1 MPTITNETIHAL
13 YELYGNDDYPVDQ
26 YCIGCENCE
35 VCGFPCA
42 NCAAYV
48 FNGQL
53 GEGTILPIVDIN
65 NVINNIIDNIN
76 DDDDDDD
83 DIISPGTPMD
93 IDEIPL
99 DLMHTSS
106 DDLDSLENT
115 QEEIELVRSLI
126 SDPNISRHASE

>member
-1 MPTITNETIHAL
+1 MPTITNDTIRAL

-26 YCIGCENCE
+26 YCIGCANCE

-53 GEGTILPIVDIN
+53 GEGTIVPIGEND
-65 NVINNIIDNIN
+65 NIIDDVE
-76 DDDDDDD
+76 DDN
-83 DIISPGTPMD
+83 DIIDNVEDNSDPSTPMMV
-93 IDEIPL
+93 DEIPL

-115 QEEIELVRSLI
+115 QEEVELVRNLI
-126 SDPNISRHASE
+126 